1 MRNTYY
7 LIFIFSLVAAQT
19 KPMIT
24 SNSADYYNLN
34 NMPEDILK
42 EIVLPKSDTFDQQD
56 LKTVKYYENFLK
68 SSINTTLNEY
78 GLQKIKLYKQYSDII
93 KSLSCT
99 NKKLNSALACLI
111 AQLNSMPKNT
121 LLRLDYFNTFNII
134 LCSLNYTY
142 FVDQNKYCFEFTAKI
157 QYSEKN
163 QAMFF
168 SIISKLN
175 YFLNESEK
183 VLFPKAVEL
192 FQQNPS
198 LGNAQN
204 ILEKI
209 SKEGF
214 DFNDTNKIQKCINI
228 FNFFSTIDQS
238 NAGVDKLLSN
248 GGKINMCAWFNL
260 WLSQKN

>member
-1 MRNTYY
+1 MKHTYY
-7 LIFIFSLVAAQT
+7 LIFVLCLIATQT

-134 LCSLNYTY
+134 LCSHNYTH
-142 FVDQNKYCFEFTAKI
+142 FVDENKRFCEFRAKI

-163 QAMFF
+163 QTMLF
-168 SIISKLN
+168 SITSKLN

-192 FQQNPS
+192 FQKNPS
-198 LGNAQN
+198 VENAQN

-209 SKEGF
+209 SEEGF
-214 DFNDTNKIQKCINI
+214 DLKDTNKIQKCINI
-228 FNFFSTIDQS
+228 FNFFSSIDQS
-238 NAGVDKLLSN
+238 SAGVDKLLPN
-248 GGKINMCAWFNL
+248 GDKINMCAWFNL